1 MQKKKLI
8 ITLIYAVLSIFMI
21 TACSDSNNGSN
32 NSGNNG
38 GDGSVLPGPKPD
50 PNAVK
55 EFYHFT
61 TWNNT
66 LRLLQDSLYAIL
78 DNGSLYAWGNNKDGQ
93 LGLGLTDEYVAYNKK
108 VDIPGKVKLIK
119 CAGNSLTGS
128 ACYVITEDGA
138 LYVWGKNSYGQLGV
152 GNEVNKNTPIKVTAI
167 NGKVMELII
176 SNSFSVYAILEDGS
190 LYAWG
195 NNSDGQLGVG
205 DEENR
210 NTPTKVNLPSK
221 IKELIITGSSVYAL
235 MEDSS
240 LYSWGYN
247 LDGQLGVGDEVN
259 KNTPTKV
266 NLPGKIK
273 ELITTGSSVYVS
285 VYALMEDSSL
295 YSWGSNESGQLGV
308 GDEVNKN
315 TPTKVNLPSK
325 IKELITTGSSVYA
338 LMEDSSLYSWG
349 ENNSGELGVGD
360 EVNKN
365 TPTKVNLPG
374 KIKEL
379 ITTNGSSVYAL
390 MEDSSLYSWGY
401 NSYGQLG
408 VGDKI
413 DKNTPTIVNLPGK
426 IKKLITSSSASYA
439 ILEDGSLYAWGYNY
453 YGELGVGSNEDKNTP
468 TKVTAING
476 KIMDLIINSDKDYST
491 YKSIFAIIKDGSLY
505 AWGNNKDGQ
514 LGIGSRED
522 NINSPTKVTDINGKV
537 TKVMTFI
544 YVYEEI
550 FGTYVD
556 ASTYI
561 LTESSSLYT
570 TYGWNTFEKIIFN

>member
-8 ITLIYAVLSIFMI
+8 IILIYAVLSIFMI

-38 GDGSVLPGPKPD
+38 GDGSVLPEPKPD

-66 LRLLQDSLYAIL
+66 LRLWQDSLYAIL

-119 CAGNSLTGS
+119 CAGDNPTES

-138 LYVWGKNSYGQLGV
+138 LYVWGKNSY
-152 GNEVNKNTPIKVTAI
+152 
-167 NGKVMELII
+167 
-176 SNSFSVYAILEDGS
+176 
-190 LYAWG
+190 
-195 NNSDGQLGVG
+195 
-205 DEENR
+205 
-210 NTPTKVNLPSK
+210 
-221 IKELIITGSSVYAL
+221 
-235 MEDSS
+235 
-240 LYSWGYN
+240 
-247 LDGQLGVGDEVN
+247 GQLGVGDEVN

-273 ELITTGSSVYVS
+273 ELITTNVPS

-295 YSWGSNESGQLGV
+295 YAWGYNLDGQLGV

-325 IKELITTGSSVYA
+325 IKELITTNGSSVYA

-349 ENNSGELGVGD
+349 EN
-360 EVNKN
+360 
-365 TPTKVNLPG
+365 
-374 KIKEL
+374 
-379 ITTNGSSVYAL
+379 
-390 MEDSSLYSWGY
+390 
-401 NSYGQLG
+401 SYGQLG

-413 DKNTPTIVNLPGK
+413 NKNTPTIVNLPGK
-426 IKKLITSSSASYA
+426 IKKLITSYSASYA
-439 ILEDGSLYAWGYNY
+439 ILEDGSLYSWGENNS
-453 YGELGVGSNEDKNTP
+453 GELGVGSNEDKNTP

-476 KIMDLIINSDKDYST
+476 KIMDLIINSDKNYST

-505 AWGNNKDGQ
+505 AWGNNKGGQ

-550 FGTYVD
+550 FSTYVD

-570 TYGWNTFEKIIFN
+570 TYGWYTFSQILFN

>member
-38 GDGSVLPGPKPD
+38 GDGSVLPEPKPD

-55 EFYHFT
+55 AFYNFT

-66 LRLLQDSLYAIL
+66 LRLWQDSLYAIL

-119 CAGNSLTGS
+119 CAGDNPTES

-176 SNSFSVYAILEDGS
+176 GNYFSVYAILEDGS

-195 NNSDGQLGVG
+195 NNESG
-205 DEENR
+205 
-210 NTPTKVNLPSK
+210 K
-221 IKELIITGSSVYAL
+221 
-235 MEDSS
+235 
-240 LYSWGYN
+240 
-247 LDGQLGVGDEVN
+247 LGVGDEVN

-273 ELITTGSSVYVS
+273 ELITTGWS
-285 VYALMEDSSL
+285 VYAILEDGSL
-295 YSWGSNESGQLGV
+295 YAWGSNEIG
-308 GDEVNKN
+308 K
-315 TPTKVNLPSK
+315 
-325 IKELITTGSSVYA
+325 
-338 LMEDSSLYSWG
+338 
-349 ENNSGELGVGD
+349 LGVGD

-379 ITTNGSSVYAL
+379 ITNGSSVYAL
-390 MEDSSLYSWGY
+390 LEDSSLYSWGKNSY
-401 NSYGQLG
+401 GQLGVGNEVNKNTPTKVNLPGKIKELITTGWSVYAILEDGSLYAWGDNSDGQLGVGDEENRNTPIKVTAINGKVMELIISNSFSVYAILEDGSLYSWGKNSYGQLG
-408 VGDKI
+408 VGDEVNR
-413 DKNTPTIVNLPGK
+413 NTPTKVNLPGK
-426 IKKLITSSSASYA
+426 IKKLITSSSASYV

-476 KIMDLIINSDKDYST
+476 KIMDLIINSDKNST

-505 AWGNNKDGQ
+505 AWGNNEGGQ
-514 LGIGSRED
+514 LGIGSLED
-522 NINSPTKVTDINGKV
+522 YINSPTKVTDINGKV

-544 YVYEEI
+544 YVYKEI
-550 FGTYVD
+550 FSTYVD

-570 TYGWNTFEKIIFN
+570 TNGWNTFEKIIFN

>member
-8 ITLIYAVLSIFMI
+8 IILIYAVLSIFMI

-38 GDGSVLPGPKPD
+38 GDGSVLPEPKPD

-66 LRLLQDSLYAIL
+66 LRLWQDSLYAIL

-119 CAGNSLTGS
+119 CAGDNPTEL

-138 LYVWGKNSYGQLGV
+138 LYVWGKNSY
-152 GNEVNKNTPIKVTAI
+152 
-167 NGKVMELII
+167 
-176 SNSFSVYAILEDGS
+176 
-190 LYAWG
+190 
-195 NNSDGQLGVG
+195 
-205 DEENR
+205 
-210 NTPTKVNLPSK
+210 
-221 IKELIITGSSVYAL
+221 
-235 MEDSS
+235 
-240 LYSWGYN
+240 
-247 LDGQLGVGDEVN
+247 GQLGVGDEVN

-273 ELITTGSSVYVS
+273 ELITTNVPS

-295 YSWGSNESGQLGV
+295 YSWGYNRYGELGVGDEVNKNTPTKVNLPSKIKELITTGSSVYALMEDSSLYAWGYNLDGQLGV

-338 LMEDSSLYSWG
+338 LMEDSSLYAWG
-349 ENNSGELGVGD
+349 YNLDGQLGVGD

-365 TPTKVNLPG
+365 TPTKVNLPSKIKELITTG
-374 KIKEL
+374 SSVYALMEDSSLYAWGYNLDGQLGVGDEVNKNTPTKVNLPSKIKEL

-390 MEDSSLYSWGY
+390 MEDSSLYSWGE

-413 DKNTPTIVNLPGK
+413 NKNTPTIVNLPGK
-426 IKKLITSSSASYA
+426 IKKLITSYSASYA
-439 ILEDGSLYAWGYNY
+439 ILEDGSLYSWGENNS
-453 YGELGVGSNEDKNTP
+453 GELGVGSNEDKNTP

-476 KIMDLIINSDKDYST
+476 KIMDLIINSDKNYST

-505 AWGNNKDGQ
+505 AWGNNKGGQ

-550 FGTYVD
+550 FSTYVD

-570 TYGWNTFEKIIFN
+570 TYGWYTFSQILFN

>member
-38 GDGSVLPGPKPD
+38 GDGSVLPEPKPD

-66 LRLLQDSLYAIL
+66 LRSWQDSLYAIL

-119 CAGNSLTGS
+119 CAGDNPTES

-138 LYVWGKNSYGQLGV
+138 LYVWGKNSY
-152 GNEVNKNTPIKVTAI
+152 
-167 NGKVMELII
+167 
-176 SNSFSVYAILEDGS
+176 
-190 LYAWG
+190 
-195 NNSDGQLGVG
+195 
-205 DEENR
+205 
-210 NTPTKVNLPSK
+210 
-221 IKELIITGSSVYAL
+221 
-235 MEDSS
+235 
-240 LYSWGYN
+240 
-247 LDGQLGVGDEVN
+247 
-259 KNTPTKV
+259 
-266 NLPGKIK
+266 
-273 ELITTGSSVYVS
+273 
-285 VYALMEDSSL
+285 
-295 YSWGSNESGQLGV
+295 GQLGV

-338 LMEDSSLYSWG
+338 ILEDGSLYSWGENSYGQLGVGDEVNKNTPTKVNLPGKIKELITTGSSVYALMEDSSLYSWNENSDGQLGVGDKINKNTPTIVNLPGKIKKLITSSSASYAILEDGSLYAWGYNGYGQLGVGDEVNKNTPTKVNLPSKIKELITTGLSVYALMEDSSLYSWG
-349 ENNSGELGVGD
+349 YNSYGELGVGD

-379 ITTNGSSVYAL
+379 ITTTNGSSVYAL

-408 VGDKI
+408 VGDEVN
-413 DKNTPTIVNLPGK
+413 KNTPTKVNLPGK

-476 KIMDLIINSDKDYST
+476 KIMDLIINSNKSST
-491 YKSIFAIIKDGSLY
+491 YKSIFAIIEDGSLY
-505 AWGNNKDGQ
+505 AWGNNEGGQ
-514 LGIGSRED
+514 LGIGSLED

-544 YVYEEI
+544 YVYKEI
-550 FGTYVD
+550 FSTYVD
-556 ASTYI
+556 AITYI

-570 TYGWNTFEKIIFN
+570 TNGGDTFSQILFN

>member
-38 GDGSVLPGPKPD
+38 GDGSVLPEPKPD

-66 LRLLQDSLYAIL
+66 LRLWQDSLYAIL

-119 CAGNSLTGS
+119 CAGENLTES

-138 LYVWGKNSYGQLGV
+138 LYVWGKNSYGQ
-152 GNEVNKNTPIKVTAI
+152 
-167 NGKVMELII
+167 
-176 SNSFSVYAILEDGS
+176 
-190 LYAWG
+190 
-195 NNSDGQLGVG
+195 
-205 DEENR
+205 
-210 NTPTKVNLPSK
+210 
-221 IKELIITGSSVYAL
+221 
-235 MEDSS
+235 
-240 LYSWGYN
+240 
-247 LDGQLGVGDEVN
+247 
-259 KNTPTKV
+259 
-266 NLPGKIK
+266 
-273 ELITTGSSVYVS
+273 
-285 VYALMEDSSL
+285 
-295 YSWGSNESGQLGV
+295 
-308 GDEVNKN
+308 
-315 TPTKVNLPSK
+315 
-325 IKELITTGSSVYA
+325 
-338 LMEDSSLYSWG
+338 
-349 ENNSGELGVGD
+349 LGVGD

-390 MEDSSLYSWGY
+390 MEDSSLYSWGENY
-401 NSYGQLG
+401 SGQLG

-413 DKNTPTIVNLPGK
+413 NKNTPTIVNLSGK
-426 IKKLITSSSASYA
+426 IKKLITSSSASHA
-439 ILEDGSLYAWGYNY
+439 ILEDGSLYAWGKNY
-453 YGELGVGSNEDKNTP
+453 YGELGIGSNEDKNTP

-476 KIMDLIINSDKDYST
+476 KIMDLIINSDKNYTT
-491 YKSIFAIIKDGSLY
+491 YKSIFAILEDGSLY
-505 AWGNNKDGQ
+505 AWGNNKGGQ
-514 LGIGSRED
+514 LGIGSWED

-550 FGTYVD
+550 FSTYVD
-556 ASTYI
+556 ARTYI

-570 TYGWNTFEKIIFN
+570 TNGGDTFSQILFN

>member
-38 GDGSVLPGPKPD
+38 GDGSVLPEPKPD

-66 LRLLQDSLYAIL
+66 LRLWQDSLYAIL

-119 CAGNSLTGS
+119 CEGDFLTES

-138 LYVWGKNSYGQLGV
+138 LYVWGKNSY
-152 GNEVNKNTPIKVTAI
+152 
-167 NGKVMELII
+167 
-176 SNSFSVYAILEDGS
+176 
-190 LYAWG
+190 
-195 NNSDGQLGVG
+195 
-205 DEENR
+205 
-210 NTPTKVNLPSK
+210 
-221 IKELIITGSSVYAL
+221 
-235 MEDSS
+235 
-240 LYSWGYN
+240 
-247 LDGQLGVGDEVN
+247 GQLGVGDEVN

-273 ELITTGSSVYVS
+273 ELI
-285 VYALMEDSSL
+285 
-295 YSWGSNESGQLGV
+295 
-308 GDEVNKN
+308 
-315 TPTKVNLPSK
+315 
-325 IKELITTGSSVYA
+325 
-338 LMEDSSLYSWG
+338 
-349 ENNSGELGVGD
+349 
-360 EVNKN
+360 
-365 TPTKVNLPG
+365 
-374 KIKEL
+374 
-379 ITTNGSSVYAL
+379 TNGSSVYAL

-413 DKNTPTIVNLPGK
+413 NKNTPTIVNLPGK
-426 IKKLITSSSASYA
+426 IKKLITSFSASYA

-476 KIMDLIINSDKDYST
+476 KIMDLIINSDKNST

-505 AWGNNKDGQ
+505 AWGNNERGQ
-514 LGIGSRED
+514 LGIGSWED

-550 FGTYVD
+550 FSTYVD

-570 TYGWNTFEKIIFN
+570 THGWNTFEKIIFNWN

>member
-38 GDGSVLPGPKPD
+38 GDGSVLPEPKPD

-61 TWNNT
+61 TWNNS
-66 LRLLQDSLYAIL
+66 LRLWQDSLYAIL

-119 CAGNSLTGS
+119 CAGVDPTDES

-152 GNEVNKNTPIKVTAI
+152 GDEVNKNTPIKVTAI

-176 SNSFSVYAILEDGS
+176 GYSFSVYAILEDGS

-195 NNSDGQLGVG
+195 NNQSGILGVG
-205 DEENR
+205 DEA
-210 NTPTKVNLPSK
+210 NT
-221 IKELIITGSSVYAL
+221 
-235 MEDSS
+235 
-240 LYSWGYN
+240 
-247 LDGQLGVGDEVN
+247 
-259 KNTPTKV
+259 NTPTKV

-273 ELITTGSSVYVS
+273 ELITTGSSVY
-285 VYALMEDSSL
+285 ALMEDSSL
-295 YSWGSNESGQLGV
+295 YAWGNNESGKLGV

-315 TPTKVNLPSK
+315 TPTK
-325 IKELITTGSSVYA
+325 
-338 LMEDSSLYSWG
+338 
-349 ENNSGELGVGD
+349 
-360 EVNKN
+360 
-365 TPTKVNLPG
+365 
-374 KIKEL
+374 
-379 ITTNGSSVYAL
+379 
-390 MEDSSLYSWGY
+390 
-401 NSYGQLG
+401 
-408 VGDKI
+408 
-413 DKNTPTIVNLPGK
+413 VNLPGK

-453 YGELGVGSNEDKNTP
+453 YGELGIGSNEDKNTP

-476 KIMDLIINSDKDYST
+476 KIMDLIINSDKNST

-505 AWGNNKDGQ
+505 AWGNNKGGQ
-514 LGIGSRED
+514 LGIGSLED

-550 FGTYVD
+550 FSTYVD

-570 TYGWNTFEKIIFN
+570 TNGGDTFSQILFN

>member
-38 GDGSVLPGPKPD
+38 GDGSVLPEPKPD

-66 LRLLQDSLYAIL
+66 LRLWQDSLYAIL

-119 CAGNSLTGS
+119 CAGDNPTES

-152 GNEVNKNTPIKVTAI
+152 GDEVNKNTPIKVTAI

-190 LYAWG
+190 LY
-195 NNSDGQLGVG
+195 
-205 DEENR
+205 
-210 NTPTKVNLPSK
+210 
-221 IKELIITGSSVYAL
+221 
-235 MEDSS
+235 
-240 LYSWGYN
+240 SWGKNSY
-247 LDGQLGVGDEVN
+247 GQ
-259 KNTPTKV
+259 
-266 NLPGKIK
+266 
-273 ELITTGSSVYVS
+273 
-285 VYALMEDSSL
+285 
-295 YSWGSNESGQLGV
+295 
-308 GDEVNKN
+308 
-315 TPTKVNLPSK
+315 
-325 IKELITTGSSVYA
+325 
-338 LMEDSSLYSWG
+338 
-349 ENNSGELGVGD
+349 LGVGD

-390 MEDSSLYSWGY
+390 MEDSSLYSWGK
-401 NSYGQLG
+401 NSYGQLGVGDEVNKNTPTKVNLPGKIKELITTGSSVYALMEDSSLYSWGENSYGQLGVGDEVNKNTPTKVNLPSKIKELITTGLSSYAILKDDSLYAWGYNSDGQLGVGDEVDKDIPTKVTAINGKVMELIISNYFSVYAILEDGSLYSWGENNSGELG

-426 IKKLITSSSASYA
+426 IKKLITSSSASHA
-439 ILEDGSLYAWGYNY
+439 ILEDGSLYAWGKNY
-453 YGELGVGSNEDKNTP
+453 YGELGIGSNEDKNTP

-476 KIMDLIINSDKDYST
+476 KIMDLIINSDKNYTT
-491 YKSIFAIIKDGSLY
+491 YKSIFAILEDGSLY
-505 AWGNNKDGQ
+505 AWGNNKGGQ
-514 LGIGSRED
+514 LGIGSWED

-550 FGTYVD
+550 FSTYVD

-570 TYGWNTFEKIIFN
+570 TNGWKTFEKIIFN

>member
-38 GDGSVLPGPKPD
+38 GDGSVLPEPKPD

-66 LRLLQDSLYAIL
+66 LRLWQDSLYAIL
-78 DNGSLYAWGNNKDGQ
+78 DNGSLYAWGNNESGQ

-119 CAGNSLTGS
+119 CAGDNPTES
-128 ACYVITEDGA
+128 ACYVITEDGV

-152 GNEVNKNTPIKVTAI
+152 GDEVNKNTPIKVTAI

-195 NNSDGQLGVG
+195 DNYFG
-205 DEENR
+205 E
-210 NTPTKVNLPSK
+210 
-221 IKELIITGSSVYAL
+221 
-235 MEDSS
+235 
-240 LYSWGYN
+240 
-247 LDGQLGVGDEVN
+247 LGVGDEVN

-266 NLPGKIK
+266 NLPSKIK
-273 ELITTGSSVYVS
+273 ELITTGLS
-285 VYALMEDSSL
+285 VYAILEDSSL
-295 YSWGSNESGQLGV
+295 YVWGKNSYGQLGV

-349 ENNSGELGVGD
+349 NNDIGQLGVGD

-379 ITTNGSSVYAL
+379 ITTGSSVYAL
-390 MEDSSLYSWGY
+390 MEDSSLYSWGDNY
-401 NSYGQLG
+401 FGELG
-408 VGDKI
+408 VGDEVNR
-413 DKNTPTIVNLPGK
+413 NTPTKITGINGKIKDLIINYYSTYVITENGSLYAWGKNERGILGVGDEVNRNTPTKVNLPGK
-426 IKKLITSSSASYA
+426 IKKLITSFSASYA
-439 ILEDGSLYAWGYNY
+439 ILEDGSLYAWGENY

-476 KIMDLIINSDKDYST
+476 KIMDLIINSDKNST

-544 YVYEEI
+544 YVSKE
-550 FGTYVD
+550 FFSTYVD
-556 ASTYI
+556 AITYI

>member
-8 ITLIYAVLSIFMI
+8 IILIYAVLSIFMI

-38 GDGSVLPGPKPD
+38 GDGSVLPEPKPD

-66 LRLLQDSLYAIL
+66 LRLWQDSLYAIL

-119 CAGNSLTGS
+119 CAGVNPTDES

-152 GNEVNKNTPIKVTAI
+152 GDEVNKNTPIKVTAI

-176 SNSFSVYAILEDGS
+176 GYSFSVYAILEDGS

-195 NNSDGQLGVG
+195 NNES
-205 DEENR
+205 
-210 NTPTKVNLPSK
+210 SK
-221 IKELIITGSSVYAL
+221 
-235 MEDSS
+235 
-240 LYSWGYN
+240 
-247 LDGQLGVGDEVN
+247 
-259 KNTPTKV
+259 
-266 NLPGKIK
+266 
-273 ELITTGSSVYVS
+273 
-285 VYALMEDSSL
+285 
-295 YSWGSNESGQLGV
+295 LGV

-349 ENNSGELGVGD
+349 NNESGQLGVGD

-379 ITTNGSSVYAL
+379 ITTGSSVYAL
-390 MEDSSLYSWGY
+390 MEDSSLYSWGSNY
-401 NSYGQLG
+401 YGDLG
-408 VGDKI
+408 VGDEVN
-413 DKNTPTIVNLPGK
+413 KNTPTKVNLPSKIKELITTGLSSYAILEDGSLYAWGNNESSKLGVGDEVNRNTPTKVNLPGK

-476 KIMDLIINSDKDYST
+476 KIMDLIINSDKNSN

-505 AWGNNKDGQ
+505 AWGNNKGGQ
-514 LGIGSRED
+514 LGIGSLED

-544 YVYEEI
+544 YVYEDI
-550 FGTYVD
+550 FSTYVD
-556 ASTYI
+556 AITYI

-570 TYGWNTFEKIIFN
+570 TNGGDTFSQILFN

>member
-38 GDGSVLPGPKPD
+38 GDGSVLPEPKPD

-66 LRLLQDSLYAIL
+66 LRLWQDSLYAIL

-93 LGLGLTDEYVAYNKK
+93 LGLGLTDEYVAYAYNKK

-119 CAGNSLTGS
+119 CAGENLTES

-152 GNEVNKNTPIKVTAI
+152 GDEVNKNTPIKVTAI

-176 SNSFSVYAILEDGS
+176 SNSFSSVYAILEDGS

-195 NNSDGQLGVG
+195 KNSYGL
-205 DEENR
+205 
-210 NTPTKVNLPSK
+210 
-221 IKELIITGSSVYAL
+221 
-235 MEDSS
+235 
-240 LYSWGYN
+240 
-247 LDGQLGVGDEVN
+247 LGVGDEVN

-273 ELITTGSSVYVS
+273 ELITTGSSVY
-285 VYALMEDSSL
+285 ALMEDSSL
-295 YSWGSNESGQLGV
+295 YSWGNNESGR
-308 GDEVNKN
+308 
-315 TPTKVNLPSK
+315 
-325 IKELITTGSSVYA
+325 
-338 LMEDSSLYSWG
+338 
-349 ENNSGELGVGD
+349 LGVGD

-379 ITTNGSSVYAL
+379 ITTGSSVYAL
-390 MEDSSLYSWGY
+390 MEDSSLYSWG
-401 NSYGQLG
+401 NNESGRLG
-408 VGDKI
+408 VGDEVN
-413 DKNTPTIVNLPGK
+413 KNTPTKVNLPGKIKELITTGSSVYALMEDSSLYSWGNNESGRLGVGDEVNKNTPTKVNLPGKIKELITTGSSVYALMEDSSLYSWGNNESGRLGVGDEVNKNTPTKVNLPGK
-426 IKKLITSSSASYA
+426 IKKLITSSSASHA
-439 ILEDGSLYAWGYNY
+439 ILEDGSLYAWGKNY
-453 YGELGVGSNEDKNTP
+453 YGELGIGSNEDKNTP

-476 KIMDLIINSDKDYST
+476 KIMDLIINSDKNYTT
-491 YKSIFAIIKDGSLY
+491 YKSIFAILEDGSLY
-505 AWGNNKDGQ
+505 AWGNNKGGQ
-514 LGIGSRED
+514 LGIGRED

-550 FGTYVD
+550 FSTYVD

-570 TYGWNTFEKIIFN
+570 TDGWYTFSQILFN